1 MSRRNFFVFT
11 KISYLQRF
19 RDIMGGQ
26 GKALH
31 QRTNE
36 QTMNEQTN
44 DDDDFDELHG
54 RS

>member
-1 MSRRNFFVFT
+1 MSRQSFFVLT

-31 QRTNE
+31 RQTNE
-36 QTMNEQTN
+36 QTMNERTN